1 MSLYEGILIGG
12 IQGITEWLPISSE
25 GLITSIASL
34 GFEHT
39 FKQAV
44 SLSIWL
50 HLGTACAATISFRRH
65 LLKLLQGLIK
75 DRQNSKELGTLI
87 MAVLISGLI
96 GFPLLLLIREVQLTE
111 GAGDVTM
118 VLIGFFMVISGF
130 VQRYR
135 GNSMVN
141 ITGRDLSVIDATV
154 LGIAQGL
161 AVMPGLSRSG
171 LTVSVLLLRGLEQQK
186 AIIVSYIISIPV
198 ALGAAVYIGI
208 TDGLFLSAINLL
220 AGFVAF
226 VSGLLTIRIVLSF
239 ARRVNISK
247 LLIGIGVMM
256 IFASIPFL
264 GVRLYL
270 T

>member
-1 MSLYEGILIGG
+1 MSLYEGILIGV

-50 HLGTACAATISFRRH
+50 HLGTAFAAMFSFRRH
-65 LLKLLQGLIK
+65 LLQLLK
-75 DRQNSKELGTLI
+75 DFVQDRESSKELGMLI
-87 MAVLISGLI
+87 TAVLISGMI

-118 VLIGFFMVISGF
+118 ILIGSFMVISGF

-135 GNSMVN
+135 RNSIANV
-141 ITGRDLSVIDATV
+141 TREALSIIDVTI

-186 AIIVSYIISIPV
+186 AITISYIISIPA

-226 VSGLLTIRIVLSF
+226 VSGLFTIRIVLGF
-239 ARRVNISK
+239 AKQVNISK
-247 LLIGIGVMM
+247 LLIWIGFMM
-256 IFASIPFL
+256 VFASIPFL
-264 GVRLYL
+264 TVRLYL
-270 T
+270 A

>member
-1 MSLYEGILIGG
+1 MSLYEGILIG
-12 IQGITEWLPISSE
+12 IVQGITEWLPISSE

-50 HLGTACAATISFRRH
+50 HLGTACAAAFSFRRH
-65 LLKLLQGLIK
+65 LLKLLQGLIQ
-75 DRQNSKELGTLI
+75 DRENSKELGTLI
-87 MAVLISGLI
+87 IAVLISGMI

-111 GAGDVTM
+111 GTGDVTM
-118 VLIGFFMVISGF
+118 ILIGFFMVISGF

-135 GNSMVN
+135 WNSMANV
-141 ITGRDLSVIDATV
+141 TRRELSIIDATV

-171 LTVSVLLLRGLEQQK
+171 LTVSVLLLRGIEQQK
-186 AIIVSYIISIPV
+186 AITISYIISIPV

-226 VSGLLTIRIVLSF
+226 VSGLFTIRIVLNF
-239 ARRVNISK
+239 ARRVDISK
-247 LLIGIGVMM
+247 LLIGIGFMM
-256 IFASIPFL
+256 VFASVLFWA
-264 GVRLYL
+264 VRSYFA
-270 T
+270 